1 LRACADTAHRPRPP
15 ARRHILASFSPA
27 QLDRY
32 ECFRRSV
39 LSRGAV
45 KKLTAAVAGS
55 APSLP
60 TLIVIGGLAKQFVG
74 ELVEEGR
81 RVMADRGEGGPLRP
95 VHVQEA
101 HRRLAARGEW
111 VLFLAC
117 AVCVASGALSLS
129 RVLTA
134 LYAVACV
141 HAAQARC
148 SARRARRRCWAGAAL
163 RRACAS
169 DDNGPLLSPSS
180 CTRAAGSST
189 NAAAAGRFLVV
200 CGRRAALCAANN
212 H

>member
-1 LRACADTAHRPRPP
+1 MRATQRTPRVSLTRALSRTLSHRRPLH
-15 ARRHILASFSPA
+15 RHILASFSPA

-101 HRRLAARGEW
+101 HRRLAARG
-111 VLFLAC
+111 
-117 AVCVASGALSLS
+117 ALRLQSS
-129 RVLTA
+129 AR
-134 LYAVACV
+134 VACV
-141 HAAQARC
+141 L
-148 SARRARRRCWAGAAL
+148 L
-163 RRACAS
+163 R
-169 DDNGPLLSPSS
+169 LL
-180 CTRAAGSST
+180 
-189 NAAAAGRFLVV
+189 V
-200 CGRRAALCAANN
+200 C
-212 H
+212 